1 MDLINEL
8 SSELA
13 IAVLMKG
20 RLEGRIGT
28 QDAKSLIAII
38 ETELARISLP
48 EIDEAVERP
57 VEFPLSH

>member
-13 IAVLMKG
+13 IAVLVEG
-20 RLEGRIGT
+20 RLKGKIGT

-38 ETELARISLP
+38 ETELARISRP
-48 EIDEAVERP
+48 EIDEAVELA